1 MTPPTSSQLSKKKK
15 TRWSYAN
22 GCTWSVKDDDH
33 VLFIEGSGTSGMLRF
48 KTFSGDFFTLVPGIH
63 NLVSLV
69 HLQGDVY
76 APGVVSYGLNC
87 SPPLGSLHVV
97 ASIYQLSE
105 KNSTIA
111 SSFYRLRHFFTTKA
125 TSSGRS

>member
-1 MTPPTSSQLSKKKK
+1 RYSILHHPTPSVSVSRMTPPTSSQLSKKK

-69 HLQGDVY
+69 HLQGD
-76 APGVVSYGLNC
+76 A
-87 SPPLGSLHVV
+87 
-97 ASIYQLSE
+97 
-105 KNSTIA
+105 
-111 SSFYRLRHFFTTKA
+111 RHH
-125 TSSGRS
+125 